1 MARSVAEAQRPPRI
15 AMLGGTFDPVHL
27 GHLRSAVEL
36 REALALDRVHMVP
49 AARSPLRDAPQV
61 APEDRLAL
69 LRLGIGDTPGLI
81 ADAREFS
88 RRGPSY
94 SADTLAELR
103 DAYGPEARLVMAL
116 GHDAFMRLA
125 EWREPHR
132 LFELA
137 HVVVIDRPDHEAPLP
152 EALRELLAGREVEK
166 VADLMAEPHGRLLRL
181 ALPSRMA
188 ISATEVRRRLA
199 RGESVRYLLPEA
211 VESHVLAHGLYRET
225 GREGR

>member
-1 MARSVAEAQRPPRI
+1 MARSVAEARRPPRI

-27 GHLRSAVEL
+27 GHLRCAVEL
-36 REALALDRVHMVP
+36 REMLALDRVHMVP

-69 LRLGIGDTPGLI
+69 LRLGIGDTPGLL

-88 RRGPSY
+88 RHGPSY

-103 DAYGPEARLVMAL
+103 EAYGPEARLVMAL
-116 GHDAFMRLA
+116 GHDAFMRLP
-125 EWREPHR
+125 EWRQPHR

-137 HVVVIDRPDHEAPLP
+137 HLVVVDRPDHDAPLG
-152 EALRELLAGREVEK
+152 EALEELVVGREVDR
-166 VADLMAEPHGRLLRL
+166 VAGLMAEPHGRLLRL
-181 ALPSRMA
+181 TLPSRMA

-199 RGESVRYLLPEA
+199 CGESVRYLLPEA
-211 VESHVLAHGLYRET
+211 VESHVLAHGLYREA
-225 GREGR
+225 GREGG

>member
-1 MARSVAEAQRPPRI
+1 
-15 AMLGGTFDPVHL
+15 MLGGTFDPVHL

-49 AARSPLRDAPQV
+49 AARSPLRDAPRV

-69 LRLGIGDTPGLI
+69 LRLGIGDTPGLV

-88 RRGPSY
+88 RHGPSY

-103 DAYGPEARLVMAL
+103 EAYGPEARLIMAL
-116 GHDAFMRLA
+116 GHDAFMRLP
-125 EWREPHR
+125 EWRDPHR

-137 HVVVIDRPDHEAPLP
+137 HLVVVDRPDHEAPLS
-152 EALRELLAGREVEK
+152 EALGELLAGREVDG

-188 ISATEVRRRLA
+188 ISATELRRRLA
-199 RGESVRYLLPEA
+199 CGDSVRYLLPEA
-211 VESHVLAHGLYRET
+211 VESHVLTHGLYREASRD
-225 GREGR
+225 GG